1 MSEKKSNTAGK
12 ALRAQLH
19 RAFCVTTG
27 THCRMELQ
35 GKRVLFIQGCRDIEE
50 YSTTRMVLRVQDAS
64 LTHVCV
70 TGEGLLCCSYHED
83 GVEITGDIMQLTLC
97 GQESAKKEGEA

>member
-12 ALRAQLH
+12 ALRTRLH

-50 YSTTRMVLRVQDAS
+50 YNAKARKPLPKIVLIVDELS
-64 LTHVCV
+64 
-70 TGEGLLCCSYHED
+70 
-83 GVEITGDIMQLTLC
+83 QLMSV
-97 GQESAKKEGEA
+97 GAI